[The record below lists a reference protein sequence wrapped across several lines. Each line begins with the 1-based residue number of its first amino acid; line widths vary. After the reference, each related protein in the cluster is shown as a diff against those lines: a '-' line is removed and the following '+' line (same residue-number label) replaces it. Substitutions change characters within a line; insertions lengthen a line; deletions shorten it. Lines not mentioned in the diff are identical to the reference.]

1 MDELKIPEDLK
12 DIYKEAQMN
21 TECEGTFNDGFVAEL
36 IERIAK
42 LQTER
47 DALLVALKEAK
58 GWTTNP
64 VVLINTLAHQ
74 ECLDMHAKVDAAIL
88 QTKSH

>member
-1 MDELKIPEDLK
+1 MDEPKIPEDLK

-58 GWTTNP
+58 RCMP
-64 VVLINTLAHQ
+64 VGRIMNDGKRAKINSAY
-74 ECLDMHAKVDAAIL
+74 ARINAAIK
-88 QTKSH
+88 QAEIH